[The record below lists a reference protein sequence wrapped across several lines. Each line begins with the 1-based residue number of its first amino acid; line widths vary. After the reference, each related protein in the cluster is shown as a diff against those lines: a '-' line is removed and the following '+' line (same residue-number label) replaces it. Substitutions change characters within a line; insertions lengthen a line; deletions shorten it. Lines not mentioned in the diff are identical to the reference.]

1 MSNPIF
7 DSPNQ
12 ASSLQNN
19 DAMRMFNILKNSN
32 NPQQA
37 FIQMLNQNPQLKN
50 IYELVSTNGGNAEQ
64 LFYTLAKQ
72 KNTDPN
78 EILSMFK

>member
-1 MSNPIF
+1 
-7 DSPNQ
+7 
-12 ASSLQNN
+12 
-19 DAMRMFNILKNSN
+19 MRMFNILKNSN

-50 IYELVSTNGGNAEQ
+50 IYEFVSTNGGNAEQ

-78 EILSMFK
+78 QILNMFK